1 MLPLAQQP
9 FDRHCE
15 GRSGLP
21 LRGAP
26 SVLAKRPTCGVLEG
40 ALGVP
45 GYALATL
52 EHLDRCACHAH
63 IQLVPRVLARRR
75 VVVAAD
81 LVVVV
86 DAVPCHLS
94 LGVII
99 APRRQRSGRLVHL
112 GEGAGVATGQLLD
125 APLTHVGQRRA
136 HRPFQFGRLRCAG
149 TPTAPAHE
157 QQHAALGPW
166 EDGRPP
172 VAPSAVMLGKLV
184 VGGLVSGSYR
194 EAFDTLLRRLSG
206 T

>member
-9 FDRHCE
+9 FDRRCE
-15 GRSGLP
+15 ARSGLP
-21 LRGAP
+21 LRCAP
-26 SVLAKRPTCGVLEG
+26 SVLTKRPTCGVLEG

-125 APLTHVGQRRA
+125 APLAHVDQRRA

-149 TPTAPAHE
+149 TPTALAHE
-157 QQHAALGPW
+157 QQHAALGP
-166 EDGRPP
+166 
-172 VAPSAVMLGKLV
+172 
-184 VGGLVSGSYR
+184 
-194 EAFDTLLRRLSG
+194 
-206 T
+206 